1 MKPFIKPNK
10 ALQHS
15 SQNWNQNPSRDNNQT
30 PTTPKTK
37 PQKNKRQK
45 LKQEPNAEQQ
55 PVQTTSSTQTAYK
68 ENLAINFTLT
78 SQRILERIPSS
89 VLGARP

>member
-37 PQKNKRQK
+37 PQK
-45 LKQEPNAEQQ
+45 PNAEQQ
-55 PVQTTSSTQTAYK
+55 TSSNNQLNQNSLQGKSGY
-68 ENLAINFTLT
+68 
-78 SQRILERIPSS
+78 
-89 VLGARP
+89 

>member
-45 LKQEPNAEQQ
+45 HKQEPNAEQQ
-55 PVQTTSSTQTAYK
+55 TSSNNQLNQNSLQGKSGY
-68 ENLAINFTLT
+68 
-78 SQRILERIPSS
+78 
-89 VLGARP
+89 